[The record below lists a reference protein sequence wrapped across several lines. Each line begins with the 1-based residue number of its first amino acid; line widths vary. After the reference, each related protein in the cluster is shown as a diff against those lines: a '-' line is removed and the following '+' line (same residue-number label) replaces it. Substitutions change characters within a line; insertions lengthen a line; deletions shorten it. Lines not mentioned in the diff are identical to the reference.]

1 MNSKEPTEEHKM
13 PVGQSD
19 DYHTKDRGGG
29 GQGAN
34 LQLSV
39 SSLDAFGKDVEDRA
53 IAGNDGAKTGANIK
67 IIKGNES
74 ILNSPLVNDIVEH
87 EPEDKDNTAQID
99 NQKVQKDIMSH
110 IEEVENIQHPQTV
123 MDKTG
128 RIQN

>member
-34 LQLSV
+34 PQLSV

-53 IAGNDGAKTGANIK
+53 VAGNDGAKTGANIK

-110 IEEVENIQHPQTV
+110 IEEVENIRHSQTALNKK
-123 MDKTG
+123 DAF
-128 RIQN
+128 QN

>member
-87 EPEDKDNTAQID
+87 EPEDKANVAQRGD
-99 NQKVQKDIMSH
+99 QEVQKDIMSH
-110 IEEVENIQHPQTV
+110 IEEVENIRHSQTELNKK
-123 MDKTG
+123 DAF
-128 RIQN
+128 QN